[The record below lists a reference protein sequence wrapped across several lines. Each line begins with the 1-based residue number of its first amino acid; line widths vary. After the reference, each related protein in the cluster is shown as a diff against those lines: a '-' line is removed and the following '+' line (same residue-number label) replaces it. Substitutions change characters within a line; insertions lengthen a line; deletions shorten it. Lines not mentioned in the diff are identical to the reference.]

1 MAFQN
6 HIQTHTDINMIN
18 AGTEIANLV
27 DESASSLNE
36 DRRIS
41 KRIESQKKEILKI
54 IDTPKSKSSSDTE
67 SSDNDDNNKRV
78 SHKFT
83 ESTDNDDNDKRVSH
97 KFTDS
102 SDEIIENQLTIEFG
116 KVTDS
121 NVIQTDDDT
130 DEEMADGTDEDSDS
144 KELAVVRTSKLRL
157 ISDVPLVKLDWPPP
171 VKSKISSVDFV
182 NYFID
187 EKGQKQ
193 KNYKCHTCG
202 KTANCHKAILGH
214 YRTHTGEKP
223 YQELFENTN
232 EIHLYYVTLIRL

>member
-67 SSDNDDNNKRV
+67 S
-78 SHKFT
+78 
-83 ESTDNDDNDKRVSH
+83 TDNDDNDKRVSH

-102 SDEIIENQLTIEFG
+102 SDEIIEKQLTIEFG

-130 DEEMADGTDEDSDS
+130 DEETADGTDEDSDS

>member
-27 DESASSLNE
+27 DESVSSLNE

-67 SSDNDDNNKRV
+67 S
-78 SHKFT
+78 
-83 ESTDNDDNDKRVSH
+83 TDNDDNDKRVSH

-102 SDEIIENQLTIEFG
+102 SDEIIEKQLTIEFG

-130 DEEMADGTDEDSDS
+130 DEETADGTDEDSDS

-223 YQELFENTN
+223 YQELFENIN